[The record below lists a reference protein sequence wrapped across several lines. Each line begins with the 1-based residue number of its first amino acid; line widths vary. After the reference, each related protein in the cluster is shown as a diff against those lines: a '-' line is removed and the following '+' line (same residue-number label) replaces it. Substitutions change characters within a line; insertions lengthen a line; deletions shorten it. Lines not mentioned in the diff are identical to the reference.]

1 MVPMLVFRHTADVG
15 EVATMTKLLSHKT
28 SVAWALAALALTM
41 TWCAG
46 PALAAERVV
55 IGELFGRSG

>member
-1 MVPMLVFRHTADVG
+1 
-15 EVATMTKLLSHKT
+15 MTKLLPRKT
-28 SVAWALAALALTM
+28 SVAWALMALALT
-41 TWCAG
+41 TAWCAG